1 MRAEKSDVLKTDIF
15 FIPLSILHSG
25 IPINQQ
31 HLIYNQKELNDAT
44 EVKDIPL
51 VKGSRLKLVLGL
63 KGGPVSA
70 RRVVT
75 LPDFDTTWFDLSD
88 VLNTSR

>member
-1 MRAEKSDVLKTDIF
+1 MNYVCELFLV
-15 FIPLSILHSG
+15 G